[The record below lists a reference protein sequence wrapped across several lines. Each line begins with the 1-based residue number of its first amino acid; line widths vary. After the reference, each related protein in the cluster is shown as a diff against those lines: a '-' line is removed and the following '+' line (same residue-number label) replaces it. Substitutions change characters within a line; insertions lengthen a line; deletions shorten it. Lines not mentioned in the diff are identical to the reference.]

1 MNEKQKAYKY
11 LKQVMKPSR
20 YTGGELNEV
29 IKDKSLVDARF
40 AFCFPDSYEIGMS
53 NLGLKILYDC
63 LNRSKRIWCERCFA
77 PWPDMGSLM
86 REKDIKLYALES
98 GDALKQFDFI
108 GFTLQYEMSY
118 TNVLYMLDLAGVP
131 LKSCDRTDSDPIIIG
146 GGPCS
151 YNPEPIADFFDVF
164 CIGEGEFSL
173 PEAVELYIDY
183 KKAHP
188 DFKRQEFLRELSHLK
203 GFYVPSLYDVAYSKS
218 TNLIESIEPKY
229 PDVPKKVSKTCITDF
244 DSVPFPKTVP
254 VPFTETV
261 HDRIMLECAR
271 GCMRGC
277 RFCQAGIIYRPYR
290 AKSVDTLNNEA
301 KNLYRSS
308 GYEEMSLTSLSISD
322 FPCLMK
328 LVDTLKEWT
337 DDQTVALSLPSMR
350 IDSFEAEIM
359 KKVQGVR
366 KTGLTFAPEAGT
378 QRLRNVINKNLTF
391 DEIIGGCEN
400 AFKAGRTNVKLYF
413 MNGLPTEKDEDI
425 IGIAEL
431 GQSIVDTFY
440 KNPDK
445 PKGRGVDVTISVSC
459 FVPKAHTPFQWFGQD
474 TVEELVRKQ
483 KLLGQNIRSGKIH
496 YHWHEAKVSFIE
508 AVFAR
513 GDRRLSDAIL
523 YAYKNGQF
531 FDGWGEYF
539 SYDNWI
545 NAFENTGID
554 PSFYANR
561 SFGFDEIL
569 PWSHI
574 DCGVSEKFL
583 LDEAKKAY
591 EEITTPDC
599 LTECSHCGAA
609 KFGAELCVK
618 RNIDPNQ
625 KVKDCCECKIEDC
638 ENSSCPSCAEEK
650 Q

>member
-1 MNEKQKAYKY
+1 MKNTQNMTEKQKAWKF
-11 LKQVMKPSR
+11 LKKVTKPSR
-20 YTGGELNEV
+20 YTGGELNEI
-29 IKDKSLVDARF
+29 IKDKSKIDARF
-40 AFCFPDSYEIGMS
+40 AFCFPDTYEIGMS
-53 NLGLKILYDC
+53 NLGMKILCNC
-63 LNRSKRIWCERCFA
+63 LNNSPRIWCERCFA
-77 PWPDMGSLM
+77 PWPDMGQVL
-86 REKDIKLYALES
+86 KDNNIDLYALES
-98 GDALKQFDFI
+98 GDSLKMFDFV

-118 TNVLYMLDLAGVP
+118 TNVLYVLDLANIP
-131 LKSCDRTDSDPIIIG
+131 LLAKDRSNDDPIVIG

-151 YNPEPIADFFDVF
+151 YNPEPVADFFDVF
-164 CIGEGEFSL
+164 CIGEGETSL
-173 PEAVELYIDY
+173 RETVEFYIDY

-188 DFKRQEFLRELSHLK
+188 DFDRNEFLHELSRIK
-203 GFYVPSLYDVAYSKS
+203 GNYVPSMYDVEYDENTKLIKS
-218 TNLIESIEPKY
+218 ITPKY
-229 PDVPKKVSKTCITDF
+229 EDVPKKVAKSCISDF
-244 DSVPFPKTVP
+244 DKAEFPSAVP

-290 AKSVDTLNNEA
+290 AKSTKTLDREA
-301 KNLYRSS
+301 QCLYNSS

-322 FPCLMK
+322 FPRLME
-328 LVDTLKEWT
+328 LVDMLKEWT
-337 DDQTVALSLPSMR
+337 DREMVAMSLPSMR

-378 QRLRNVINKNLTF
+378 QRLRDVINKNITF
-391 DEIIGGCEN
+391 EEIMNGCES
-400 AFKAGRTNVKLYF
+400 AFKAGRTSVKLYF
-413 MNGLPTEKDEDI
+413 MNGLPTETDDDV

-431 GQSIVDTFY
+431 GQSIVDAFY

-513 GDRRLSDAIL
+513 GDRRLSAAIL
-523 YAYKNGQF
+523 DAYKNGQY

-545 NAFENTGID
+545 KAFENTGID
-554 PSFYANR
+554 PAFYANR
-561 SFGFDEIL
+561 HMSYDEIL
-569 PWSHI
+569 PWGHI

-591 EEITTPDC
+591 AEVTTPDC

-609 KFGAELCVK
+609 KFGADLCIK
-618 RNIDPNQ
+618 RSIDPN
-625 KVKDCCECKIEDC
+625 K
-638 ENSSCPSCAEEK
+638 EESEAK
-650 Q
+650 